1 MIKLFFTFFLLLQ
14 TGLSTATAK
23 TTSTTEP
30 NQLANYLEQALAVN
44 DTLRIAQAEFRI
56 STERT
61 RLSGVLPD
69 PKLAVQY
76 YLEPVETR
84 TGPQNA
90 SIGITQAVPWF
101 NKLSLL
107 HELSNHD
114 AAISAAKLASVELDV
129 AKDVKT
135 AYIEY
140 AFLGRSQQTIAENI
154 ELLRYLEGVVRSRY
168 ISGKATFFD
177 VLKIQ
182 IESARAEEKAVS
194 LTDRATPLRVHI
206 NNLLGT
212 EAERARPIPTQ
223 MPEVV
228 LEETEDRIH
237 SLALTNAPLLQ
248 GARERIAKARTG
260 KELAEN
266 NFFPDFSFS
275 LKTIITGNAEYGT
288 PEDSGKDPVI
298 AGVNINLPI
307 FRDRR
312 HGAVAAQEATIS
324 SAQSFQQQQLRLL
337 TTRIEQ
343 ELYAYREAER
353 KLLLY
358 RDDLLPKVK
367 QQLEVAVNGFQSGE
381 NSILELIDAEKSMLQ
396 FTLSKNRAMADQAL
410 AIARLESQTGI
421 TLTTWSPNK
430 KDDKK
435 STVRIADLAFHS
447 NLEMFL

>member
-1 MIKLFFTFFLLLQ
+1 MMINLFFTFFLLLIV
-14 TGLSTATAK
+14 GLSTATAK
-23 TTSTTEP
+23 TSSPAEAE
-30 NQLANYLEQALAVN
+30 QLSNYLEQALAVN
-44 DTLRIAQAEFRI
+44 DTLRMAKAEFRI

-61 RLSGVLPD
+61 RLTGVLPD

-90 SIGITQAVPWF
+90 AIGITQAVPWF

-107 HELSNHD
+107 RELSNHD

-129 AKDVKT
+129 AKDVKA

-140 AFLGRSQQTIAENI
+140 AFLGQSQKTIAENI

-168 ISGKATFFD
+168 INGKATFFD

-182 IESARAEEKAVS
+182 IESAKAEEKAAS
-194 LTDRATPLRVHI
+194 LTDRAVPLRVHI

-212 EAERARPIPTQ
+212 EAERARPIPAQ
-223 MPEVV
+223 LPEVV
-228 LEETEDRIH
+228 LETNEDLII

-248 GARERIAKARTG
+248 GARQRIAKARTG

-275 LKTIITGNAEYGT
+275 IKTILTGSAEYGT
-288 PEDSGKDPVI
+288 PEDSGKDPII
-298 AGVNINLPI
+298 AGVNMNLPI

-312 HGAVAAQEATIS
+312 HGAVAAQEATVS
-324 SAQSFQQQQLRLL
+324 AAQSYQQQQLRLL
-337 TTRIEQ
+337 GTHIEQ
-343 ELYAYREAER
+343 ELYAYREAQR
-353 KLLLY
+353 RLLLY

-381 NSILELIDAEKSMLQ
+381 NTILELIDAEKSMLQ
-396 FTLSKNRAMADQAL
+396 FTLSKNRALADRAL
-410 AIARLESQTGI
+410 AIARLEAQAGV
-421 TLTTWSPNK
+421 TLTTWSQNK
-430 KDDKK
+430 KT
-435 STVRIADLAFHS
+435 SLRIATLAFQT
-447 NLEMFL
+447 NFEMFL